1 MEALSSSTY
10 SDIPAW
16 PFAALAFFVGLLII
30 AFKLGDWHRDVNRDR
45 KAFGEWSEDVNQD
58 RSEFKKF
65 MEEIR
70 GKIQEILNTLN
81 RSPVLSSGSPL
92 QLTDKGQTIAKQISA
107 EKWAAELGQNI
118 MEDIETDISNKS
130 PYEIQ
135 EFCFK
140 HVYNREFSTD
150 RKDLINNCAYQNGVR
165 FEAVLNVLAIVLRDI
180 LLQLTGQPVPE

>member
-70 GKIQEILNTLN
+70 GKIQEILKPTSTN
-81 RSPVLSSGSPL
+81 
-92 QLTDKGQTIAKQISA
+92 GQRT
-107 EKWAAELGQNI
+107 
-118 MEDIETDISNKS
+118 
-130 PYEIQ
+130 
-135 EFCFK
+135 
-140 HVYNREFSTD
+140 
-150 RKDLINNCAYQNGVR
+150 NNCKAD
-165 FEAVLNVLAIVLRDI
+165 FC
-180 LLQLTGQPVPE
+180 